1 MFSEPADQMATD
13 VIFWSAMF
21 LLVGFLHA
29 LGFFISANALGR
41 CGEGLTKKL
50 RLEAFTNI
58 VRQDIGF
65 FDDERHNTGK

>member
-1 MFSEPADQMATD
+1 MASEAWL
-13 VIFWSAMF
+13 WSGMF

-29 LGFFISANALGR
+29 IGFFTSANMLGR
-41 CGEGLTKKL
+41 CGEALTKKL

-65 FDDERHNTGK
+65 FDDKRHNTGK